1 MLRHSIFSD
10 QIISI
15 RFCRQPFHII
25 IIYHWYRRLI
35 KFMVKGNL
43 KSTEH
48 VLLMVGNWNAK
59 VGNGRKENVVGLY
72 GLGNRKEA
80 GESHSFLFSN
90 GD

>member
-1 MLRHSIFSD
+1 
-10 QIISI
+10 
-15 RFCRQPFHII
+15 
-25 IIYHWYRRLI
+25 
-35 KFMVKGNL
+35 MVKGNL